1 VQVRTAVGL
10 NDGALGIDAWRL
22 LRDSQFYA
30 SGTGASTPGVDIDG
44 LSKRLA
50 GVTGTSDMPATRRR
64 P

>member
-1 VQVRTAVGL
+1 VGL

-22 LRDSQFYA
+22 LRDSQFFA

-44 LSKRLA
+44 LEKRLA
-50 GVTGTSDMPATRRR
+50 GVAGPAYSPAARRR